1 MPIVLMEFYLPLLYT
16 FTVLPGLNTAVCK
29 NHGSPRH
36 TNMSNTLLPIALD
49 TAMSP

>member
-1 MPIVLMEFYLPLLYT
+1 MKFNLPLLYT

-29 NHGSPRH
+29 NQGNPKH
-36 TNMSNTLLPIALD
+36 TNISNTLLPIALD